1 VTRLRITPG
10 PSARS
15 AFRLGI
21 VTASVAALAALGA
34 LYWIGELSLPLAG
47 FVLVV
52 LFPVYL
58 VFVASV
64 LSVWLGYDKG
74 VADLRPVYEEQRKTS

>member
-1 VTRLRITPG
+1 MTRLRITPG

-21 VTASVAALAALGA
+21 VTASVAALAVVGA
-34 LYWIGELSLPLAG
+34 LYWAGELSLPLAG
-47 FVLVV
+47 FTLIV

-64 LSVWLGYDKG
+64 LSVWLGYNKG
-74 VADLRPVYEEQRKTS
+74 IADLRPVYEEQRKTS